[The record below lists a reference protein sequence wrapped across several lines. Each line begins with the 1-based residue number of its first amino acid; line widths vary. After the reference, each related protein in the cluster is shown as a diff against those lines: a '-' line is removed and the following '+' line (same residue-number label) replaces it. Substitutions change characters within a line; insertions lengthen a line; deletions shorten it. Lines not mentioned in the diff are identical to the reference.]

1 MKKKYLTIAALGIG
15 IVLAVT
21 AIWLLSRHKILG
33 NINHSFSSSE
43 PVTNTSTVTFF
54 AKKGD
59 RLRFY
64 FVSNIEQGDL
74 ELVIYD
80 SEGNL
85 VEELDQAKE
94 LVTYLTMH
102 YDDTYTLAAEY
113 TDFAGSFKA
122 EVSAAE

>member
-21 AIWLLSRHKILG
+21 AIWLLSRHKILA

-43 PVTNTSTVTFF
+43 PATSISTVSFF

-59 RLRFY
+59 RIRFY
-64 FVSNIEQGDL
+64 FASNIEQGDL
-74 ELVIYD
+74 ELVLYD

-85 VEELDQAKE
+85 VEELDRAKE
-94 LVTYLTMH
+94 LVTYLTMG

-113 TDFAGSFKA
+113 TNFAGSFKA

>member
-15 IVLAVT
+15 IVLAAT

-64 FVSNIEQGDL
+64 FVSNIEQG
-74 ELVIYD
+74 
-80 SEGNL
+80 
-85 VEELDQAKE
+85 
-94 LVTYLTMH
+94 
-102 YDDTYTLAAEY
+102 
-113 TDFAGSFKA
+113 F
-122 EVSAAE
+122 